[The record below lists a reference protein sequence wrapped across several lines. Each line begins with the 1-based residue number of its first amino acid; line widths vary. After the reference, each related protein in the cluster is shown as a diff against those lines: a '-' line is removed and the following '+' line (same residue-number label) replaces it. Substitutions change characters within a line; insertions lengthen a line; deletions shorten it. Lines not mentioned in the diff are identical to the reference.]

1 MAKKILLV
9 ILTALIIIAISIAT
23 IIAVIVFAVAD
34 LLPIS
39 SRIPILI
46 LGLVIVAGTVCLRWL
61 SFYY

>member
-39 SRIPILI
+39 PRIPILI
-46 LGLVIVAGTVCLRWL
+46 LGLVIVVGTACLRWL

>member
-1 MAKKILLV
+1 MAKKILV
-9 ILTALIIIAISIAT
+9 VLTALIIITMSIAT
-23 IIAVIVFAVAD
+23 MIAVIVFAVAD

-39 SRIPILI
+39 PRIPILI

>member
-9 ILTALIIIAISIAT
+9 VLTALIIITMTIAT

-39 SRIPILI
+39 PWVPILI
-46 LGLVIVAGTVCLRWL
+46 LGLVIVAGTACLRWL